1 MSNQPRERTLEGLC
15 LRVSPLGENDR
26 LLVLLT
32 DEQGLL
38 KVAASGARRP
48 RSSLA
53 AAGGLTL
60 VRGQVARGRSLGR
73 LRQAS
78 VLHSYGRLGQRLE
91 LLAPAQWLL
100 ELAQLLIPEG
110 EPLPGALPLIL
121 HRLAQLEALLEEQ
134 QLELQRLEALA
145 IAVQSSVQ
153 LLELAGVGL
162 PLTVDLMDGSAL
174 QPPIGNWNWRCS
186 LLPAE
191 GFCSGRQPGAVLLL
205 NASEL
210 ALLQRLIRPQLPRRA
225 SGELMGPERVWRHL
239 LELLSFW
246 CREHLGRCPRA
257 MALLGQDWPASAERQ
272 SG

>member
-1 MSNQPRERTLEGLC
+1 M
-15 LRVSPLGENDR
+15 
-26 LLVLLT
+26 LL
-32 DEQGLL
+32 DEQ
-38 KVAASGARRP
+38 
-48 RSSLA
+48 
-53 AAGGLTL
+53 
-60 VRGQVARGRSLGR
+60 
-73 LRQAS
+73 
-78 VLHSYGRLGQRLE
+78 H
-91 LLAPAQWLL
+91 
-100 ELAQLLIPEG
+100 
-110 EPLPGALPLIL
+110 
-121 HRLAQLEALLEEQ
+121 
-134 QLELQRLEALA
+134 LELQRVEALA

-162 PLTVDLMDGSAL
+162 PLTVDLNDGSAL
-174 QPPIGNWNWRCS
+174 QPPIGNWSWRCS

-225 SGELMGPERVWRHL
+225 SGQLMGPERVWRHL

-246 CREHLGRCPRA
+246 CREHLGRCPKA